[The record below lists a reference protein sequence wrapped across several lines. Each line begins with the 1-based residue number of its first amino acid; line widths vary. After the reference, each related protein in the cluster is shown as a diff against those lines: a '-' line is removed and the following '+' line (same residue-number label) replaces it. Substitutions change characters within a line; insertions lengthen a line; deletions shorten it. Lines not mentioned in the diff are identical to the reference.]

1 MQERKNKLEVIE
13 NEKDEM
19 LLTINDIES
28 NIQVQITNM
37 DRKVE
42 EKLKEAGE
50 LADIAKNIESKQGG
64 FEDEIE
70 SRKVALDS
78 FLICSKELKIFENKH
93 KS

>member
-28 NIQVQITNM
+28 NIQVEIANM